1 MDFLYLCT
9 RAVQEHRKVTN
20 RLRLAG
26 LVAFV
31 IPVLVIAEPLSE
43 TGSLQL
49 GLEHPDFIRLL
60 ESQVE
65 GARGELIKSQ
75 SWANPELELSREEA
89 GDETET
95 GVWLHQPID
104 FSGRRRLDQD
114 TSEMKIRVA
123 EAGNELQRVERIAD
137 IRRSFYQ
144 ALFHQQKQQLFAQW
158 VDRFSS
164 VEADMRKREAAGDVS
179 GYDRL
184 RISREQASVLARR
197 RGSQAEFEAAWQQL
211 LGKIGQENSH
221 NFNRIDGHLLPG
233 ELPALSK
240 VLGGADQYPV
250 LVQRSQQAEAA
261 RLNARSVAR
270 SHIPELTFGVGHKA
284 IDRPG
289 ADESGLMLSASVALP
304 LFDRK
309 QGEQQ
314 QARAKA
320 IQAESEYQLASQQ
333 LRAEIRSLWTKA
345 DQTSTNARLFSE
357 QNVAPSF
364 ELVRIAEASYDANEI
379 GVLELI
385 DAYRSALDAEISAL
399 TLAID
404 ARLVRI
410 DLDAMTDGIRP

>member
-1 MDFLYLCT
+1 M
-9 RAVQEHRKVTN
+9 
-20 RLRLAG
+20 
-26 LVAFV
+26 
-31 IPVLVIAEPLSE
+31 
-43 TGSLQL
+43 
-49 GLEHPDFIRLL
+49 
-60 ESQVE
+60 
-65 GARGELIKSQ
+65 
-75 SWANPELELSREEA
+75 
-89 GDETET
+89 
-95 GVWLHQPID
+95 
-104 FSGRRRLDQD
+104 
-114 TSEMKIRVA
+114 
-123 EAGNELQRVERIAD
+123 
-137 IRRSFYQ
+137 
-144 ALFHQQKQQLFAQW
+144 
-158 VDRFSS
+158 
-164 VEADMRKREAAGDVS
+164 
-179 GYDRL
+179 
-184 RISREQASVLARR
+184 
-197 RGSQAEFEAAWQQL
+197 

-261 RLNARSVAR
+261 RLNARSVAS

-289 ADESGLMLSASVALP
+289 ADESGLMPSASVALP
-304 LFDRK
+304 LFDRR